1 MAGRTRKNGL
11 AITQYLSHET
21 QFAVTVDVIVVFTI
35 IAIHIAPTK
44 LIQVGIVT
52 RQELGKDG
60 CECFHNLFNILT
72 FQCSTLVWF
81 Q

>member
-1 MAGRTRKNGL
+1 M

-21 QFAVTVDVIVVFTI
+21 QFAVSVDVIVVFTI

-44 LIQVGIVT
+44 LIQVGIIR

-60 CECFHNLFNILT
+60 CESFHNLFNISVLDLSMVSVT
-72 FQCSTLVWF
+72 TIVILIWAPI
-81 Q
+81 